1 MNWLYSFPDLLIL
14 AAAAAVLSLLIVF
27 LPSLV
32 QRLPWMTPNDRNT
45 DFVLRM
51 QATLFTMTSLVL
63 AFTLVEA
70 ENNFR
75 KVEALVS
82 AEASQI
88 SSAPSW

>member
-1 MNWLYSFPDLLIL
+1 MDWLYSFPDLFILIGFS
-14 AAAAAVLSLLIVF
+14 AF
-27 LPSLV
+27 LVVVILGLPFLV
-32 QRLPWMTPNDRNT
+32 RRLPWMKPNDINT

-75 KVEALVS
+75 
-82 AEASQI
+82 
-88 SSAPSW
+88 